1 MRKVSEKEHKEWLE
15 RYLKGETCRSISKDY
30 PFSENTISKYI
41 NSQGVSRGRGKGK
54 ITKELEEKVLKE
66 YQEDKSSTCSS
77 LAKKYNLSDRT
88 ISSWLKNNNI
98 PIKGFGKP
106 TKCDKYFFDVID
118 TPDKAYMLGF
128 ITADGAV
135 VFQKNI
141 CGDKEHGSLA
151 IEVQERDIDVLKFFS
166 SKINPDAKI
175 IQCFY
180 NKKRNYRVSFNS
192 TYLARSLSK
201 YGIVQNKSKIINQ
214 VPVELIPKEL
224 LSYYFRGLIDGD
236 GCILK
241 DGTINIYSGSI
252 DFLKS
257 VQEIL
262 VKEIKVS
269 CLKIYKGTS
278 YFLSWGKKED
288 KKKFYTFLYENL
300 NDTFYYKRKY
310 DRLKSALYDDTE
322 VND

>member
-1 MRKVSEKEHKEWLE
+1 MRKVSEKEHEEWLE

-30 PFSENTISKYI
+30 PFNENTISKYI

-118 TPDKAYMLGF
+118 TPDKAYTLGF

-151 IEVQERDIDVLKFFS
+151 IEVQEKDIDVLKFFS

-201 YGIVQNKSKIINQ
+201 YGVVQNKSKIINQ

-262 VKEIKVS
+262 VKEIEVS

-310 DRLKSALYDDTE
+310 YRLKTAL
-322 VND
+322 